1 VSELLVAGHSPAVTQ
16 YSVRKRVSPT
26 HAYLTLASSGKS
38 FTEQSAASS
47 LANCGQAS
55 SAPMDSENRNSPV
68 EKQGK
73 DSAEDVST
81 NVTFR
86 PQRANKSAEAR
97 IKAAFTEVSGSS
109 GTVRSKIMYYISDQG
124 DLVAS
129 LLGAELVADLNTLMY
144 LYEYLLRQEISRG
157 RICSNCFFCALC
169 SLFSCA

>member
-1 VSELLVAGHSPAVTQ
+1 
-16 YSVRKRVSPT
+16 
-26 HAYLTLASSGKS
+26 
-38 FTEQSAASS
+38 
-47 LANCGQAS
+47 
-55 SAPMDSENRNSPV
+55 V

-144 LYEYLLRQEISRG
+144 LYEYLLR
-157 RICSNCFFCALC
+157 
-169 SLFSCA
+169 